1 MTDAT
6 ERTYKIQND
15 RLDFFNDDLLP
26 LSGRALYDKALA
38 EAGPSVLLSFSAG
51 KDSLAAWLAL
61 LEDGRFS
68 VTPYFLYWLPGLSW
82 LADMLAYYEDFF
94 GCRIIRLPHPYFYE
108 MLDKAAFQPPQ
119 RVAALNALDLWR
131 FDFADIDNL
140 VAQQAGL
147 ADPFCAIG
155 MRAADN
161 LERRRM
167 ILQQGSLGI
176 KRRRYFYP
184 VWDWKI
190 ADVIAIV
197 QRHKVKI
204 SPEYQFWGHT
214 PVSLNY
220 DYMRALK
227 DAKPEDFEVVR
238 QWFPLIDLQM
248 FRYEVVGNGG

>member
-1 MTDAT
+1 MTET
-6 ERTYKIQND
+6 GERTYKIQND
-15 RLDFFNDDLLP
+15 RPDFFTPDGLP
-26 LSGRALYDKALA
+26 LAGSALLDKCLA
-38 EAGPSVLLSFSAG
+38 ERGPRVLLSFSAG
-51 KDSLAAWLAL
+51 KDSLAAWLHL
-61 LEDGRFS
+61 LEDGRYE
-68 VTPYFLYWLPGLSW
+68 VVPYFLYWLPGLSW
-82 LADMLAYYEDFF
+82 VADMLAYYEEFF
-94 GCRIIRLPHPYFYE
+94 GCRIVRLPHPYLYE

-131 FDFADIDNL
+131 FDFADIDDI
-140 VAQQAGL
+140 VAYGAGL
-147 ADPFCAIG
+147 DAPFCAIG

-184 VWDWKI
+184 IWDWKT
-190 ADVIAIV
+190 ADVIAVI
-197 QRHKVKI
+197 QRHGVKI

-227 DAKPEDFEVVR
+227 DAKPDDYELVR
-238 QWFPLIDLQM
+238 QWFPLIDLQL
-248 FRYEVVGNGG
+248 FRYEVVSNG